1 MTDPHPKTGA
11 FAAPCV
17 PQHVESERLVIR
29 PTTRADLPSLQRWW
43 NNPAVSDPAG
53 ELDGMQYDERDMVDW
68 YARHVAGRGEAHHFM
83 ICLRDATQQPIGEF
97 YIACDDCSGAA
108 SFGLVIGEINLWNQ
122 GYGREAALAYARA
135 LFATACYNTIRIEAR
150 RSNTRALRWCQSIGF
165 EVEQVWAN
173 GRSLTLSL
181 TQSAF
186 EALYGPVHAPE
197 ARSPR

>member
-1 MTDPHPKTGA
+1 MTDPHSETGV
-11 FAAPCV
+11 FAAACV

-29 PTTRADLPSLQRWW
+29 PTTRADLPYLQRWW

-53 ELDGMQYDERDMVDW
+53 DLDGMQYDERDMADW

-83 ICLRDATQQPIGEF
+83 ICLRHAAQQPIGEF
-97 YIACDDCSGAA
+97 YIASDDCPGAI

-122 GYGREAALAYARA
+122 GYGREAALVYARA
-135 LFATACYNTIRIEAR
+135 LFTTACYNTIRIEVR
-150 RSNTRALRWCQSIGF
+150 RTNTRALRWCQSIGF

-181 TQSAF
+181 SRSAF
-186 EALYGPVHAPE
+186 EARYEQTGAPE
-197 ARSPR
+197 AHSPR